1 MADGVFFYFRP
12 AIQLNSMENIH
23 QKYAQLLVNYCLA
36 VKENDK
42 VYINSSYLAEPLL
55 AEVAKEVYKAGGIPV
70 FNIELKGM
78 GNWALEFAGEQ
89 QLAWVNPMKK
99 LMFETFDAFLNIR
112 APFEKGDDE
121 QEPSDQN
128 RFKILQNAQREINKI
143 YFERT
148 GNGSMRRCLC
158 QYPTQAGADDARM
171 SLEEYTRFVYQSC
184 YLFDE
189 NPVDKW
195 LEVRKEQQVYV
206 DYLNKAD
213 KIHYKGPN
221 IDISFSVKGRTW
233 INSDGRAN
241 MPSGEVFSAPIE
253 DSMNGKV
260 YFSYPTIYLGKD
272 VVGISLEVKN
282 GEIVAWNAEEGKE
295 VLDKVFAIEGARK
308 WGEVAV
314 GTNFNIQRT
323 SRNILFDEKIG
334 GSIHMAVG
342 QSYKQC
348 GGLNESTVHWDMITD
363 MKNGGEIWADG
374 DLIYKNGKFLL
385 S

>member
-1 MADGVFFYFRP
+1 MPDK
-12 AIQLNSMENIH
+12 NILE
-23 QKYAQLLVNYCLA
+23 KYARLLVNYCLE
-36 VKENDK
+36 VKHDDK
-42 VYINSSYLAEPLL
+42 VYITASYLAEPLL
-55 AEVAKEVYKAGGIPV
+55 REVITEVYKAGGHPV
-70 FNIELKGM
+70 LNVELNL
-78 GNWALEFAGEQ
+78 GNANVLTYGDTH
-89 QLAWVNPMKK
+89 QLQWINPARKIAM
-99 LMFETFDAFLNIR
+99 ETFDCYLNIR

-121 QEPSDQN
+121 KEPVNTEKYQIFQE
-128 RFKILQNAQREINKI
+128 AQRALNQL

-158 QYPTQAGADDARM
+158 QYPTQAGAEDAEM
-171 SLEEYTRFVYQSC
+171 ALEEYEKFVFQSC

-189 NPVDKW
+189 NPVEKW
-195 LEVRKEQQVYV
+195 LEVRATQKAYV
-206 DYLNKAD
+206 ERLNKAD

-221 IDISFSVKGRTW
+221 IDMTFSVKGRTW

-253 DSMNGKV
+253 DSVNGKA
-260 YFSYPTIYLGKD
+260 YFSYPTIYMGKD
-272 VVGISLEVKN
+272 VEGVTLEVKD
-282 GEIVAWNAEEGKE
+282 GEVISWSAEKGQD
-295 VLDKVFAIEGARK
+295 VLDKVFSIPGARK

-314 GTNFNIQRT
+314 GTNYNIQRT

-374 DLIYKNGKFLL
+374 ELIYQNGRFLI
-385 S
+385 